1 MAKLKATPKNYAE
14 ALEVL
19 NGKSSMRLGNNTYLE
34 NHENGVIAVRLHNTN
49 IVVFYAHGRVELYSG
64 GYQTVTTKER
74 MNQFIAGRVIQSNW
88 TWRYVYPH
96 FMGGENV
103 AVPFEDGMFITNE
116 SNYTNVAV

>member
-49 IVVFYAHGRVELYSG
+49 IVVFYAHGRAELYSG

-88 TWRYVYPH
+88 TWRYEGFHGMDRYT
-96 FMGGENV
+96 
-103 AVPFEDGMFITNE
+103 VPFEEGM
-116 SNYTNVAV
+116 NVSK